1 MSKWAE
7 KLFIQRADLSSK
19 IMNLRWPYTEKA
31 VDAMVRL
38 LKEHGIDSGRLLDL
52 CCGNG
57 RVSIFFAKKGF
68 EAVGVDF
75 SEDYIEDARERA
87 VEHGVSDSVTFR
99 FGDVRKLRE
108 ALGGAPETFDVVVSA
123 WTSIGYSTNDDDLS
137 IFRQAREL
145 SKENSILFITETVH
159 EGRASLRRT
168 EDSFMD
174 LDDMIMLDQTRYDHA
189 TSELSTTWNFYRK
202 RGKDLEFEDVLE
214 YKVHVYSLS
223 ELCSL
228 LGEAGW
234 EVEAHYGNISTL
246 QPMSPF
252 TSMNIVAKA
261 C

>member
-7 KLFIQRADLSSK
+7 KLFIKRADLSSK

-38 LKEHGIDSGRLLDL
+38 LKARGIDSGRLLDL

-57 RVSIFFAKKGF
+57 RISILFAKKGF
-68 EAVGVDF
+68 ESVGVDF
-75 SEDYIEDARERA
+75 SGDYIEDARERA
-87 VEHGVSDSVTFR
+87 VEHGVSDLASFR
-99 FGDVRKLRE
+99 VGDVRKLRE
-108 ALGGAPETFDVVVSA
+108 TLGGEPETFDAVVSV
-123 WTSIGYSTNDDDLS
+123 WTSIGYSTKDDDLS

-159 EGRASLRRT
+159 EGRASMRRT
-168 EDSFMD
+168 ENSFVD
-174 LDDMIMLDQTRYDHA
+174 LDDMIMLDQTRYDHT
-189 TSELSTTWNFYRK
+189 TSELSTTWTFYKK
-202 RGKDLEFEDVLE
+202 RGRDLEFEDVLE

-234 EVEAHYGNISTL
+234 EVEAYYGNISTL